1 MAKRTR
7 TGQLRPRLGKQPP
20 RYRFFLNPYTDVRFT
35 TCPQCRGKTRQRKL
49 PLVIHV
55 HPTQLVALNKT
66 CRYCPYCDLLIAHQD
81 ELEAWLAAFFT
92 EHQPEIV
99 GNDYLV
105 IGTEDRA
112 DWLHG
117 VRMPVLPKEALG
129 HLHDFR
135 EVVRFTR
142 PPGWVRNGE
151 PQLE

>member
-1 MAKRTR
+1 M
-7 TGQLRPRLGKQPP
+7 QLRPRLGKQPP
-20 RYRFFLNPYTDVRFT
+20 RYRFLNPHTDVHFT

-49 PLVIHV
+49 PLVIHID
-55 HPTQLVALNKT
+55 PTQLVALNKT
-66 CRYCPYCDLLIAHQD
+66 CWYCPYCDLLIAHQD

-105 IGTEDRA
+105 IGTEDRV

-117 VRMPVLPKEALG
+117 VHARC
-129 HLHDFR
+129 FR
-135 EVVRFTR
+135 KSSWAPAISARWCGSP